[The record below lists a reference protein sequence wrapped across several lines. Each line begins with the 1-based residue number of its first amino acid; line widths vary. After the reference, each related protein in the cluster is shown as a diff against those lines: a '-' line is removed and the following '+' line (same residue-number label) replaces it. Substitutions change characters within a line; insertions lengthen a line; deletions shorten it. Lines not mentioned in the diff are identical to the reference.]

1 MSTEIK
7 DVETLDKSKMLR
19 MYIMSVTSPFLD
31 SIIEDILPTAYFNGT
46 EEELD
51 DAVSNKRMVTIYSDE
66 DIEAGSKSRWKIN
79 AGCITSY
86 VIDETI
92 EDEDKAPVEFKS
104 KSDGDNVIRLDFNKN
119 KAKN

>member
-66 DIEAGSKSRWKIN
+66 DIEVGGKSRWKIN

-119 KAKN
+119 KAKS